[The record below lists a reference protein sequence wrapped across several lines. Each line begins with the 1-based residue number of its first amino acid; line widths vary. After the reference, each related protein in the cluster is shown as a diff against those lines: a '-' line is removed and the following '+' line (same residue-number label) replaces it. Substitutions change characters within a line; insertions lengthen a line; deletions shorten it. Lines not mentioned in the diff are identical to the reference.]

1 MSAEQLIQYLKQHKR
16 FTWFMKFSLIITE
29 LARTL
34 LWLYNLV
41 STIFNNVDSIMLS
54 SAMTPAVSNLHQK
67 PKCGVLFPR
76 GKRVVRGKKAGDWRQ
91 VFLWITEHIITLTV
105 NPSPLLSS

>member
-1 MSAEQLIQYLKQHKR
+1 
-16 FTWFMKFSLIITE
+16 
-29 LARTL
+29 
-34 LWLYNLV
+34 
-41 STIFNNVDSIMLS
+41 MLS

-91 VFLWITEHIITLTV
+91 VFL
-105 NPSPLLSS
+105 